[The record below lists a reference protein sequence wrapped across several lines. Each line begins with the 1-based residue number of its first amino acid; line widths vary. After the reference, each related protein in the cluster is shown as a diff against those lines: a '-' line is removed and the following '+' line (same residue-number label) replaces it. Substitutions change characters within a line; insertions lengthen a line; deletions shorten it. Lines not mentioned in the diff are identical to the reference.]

1 MRKTGVW
8 NRQCN
13 GNIINIY
20 NETIILEMNA
30 VWIYRYE
37 EIEDVI
43 YNL

>member
-1 MRKTGVW
+1 MWKTGVW

-13 GNIINIY
+13 GIINIY